1 MIRRRRFPLG
11 AALALSLWTSVAVVA
26 VAQEEPAEE
35 EGYRYQDETDIQAAL
50 AETLSQPEF
59 AKLRAKPEED
69 PESSEVPEWAERL
82 YRWLVDL
89 FGGEKTRDEGPSF
102 AFGLRGAELAILA
115 LVAVVVGTALFLVV
129 RSIVAASRRRNSA
142 GDEGAPGRVLPSG
155 AAPGEIAPDEYLRR
169 ALELGD
175 GRRYKE
181 ALRELLLGAMSAIE
195 RRGQIRFRRGL
206 TNRDYLYSLRGSARQ
221 SFAQIASAF
230 EHVYFGRR
238 NASAEA
244 FRDCCREYQKS
255 FREVSA

>member
-1 MIRRRRFPLG
+1 MIRELPFPLRV
-11 AALALSLWTSVAVVA
+11 ALAVLLWASAPAVL
-26 VAQEEPAEE
+26 AQEEAAEE

-50 AETLSQPEF
+50 EETLSQPEF

-69 PESSEVPEWAERL
+69 RENSGVPEWAERL

-89 FGGEKTRDEGPSF
+89 FGGEEEARDEAPSF
-102 AFGLRGAELAILA
+102 AFGLQAAELATLAFVTAIVGAIL
-115 LVAVVVGTALFLVV
+115 FFVV
-129 RSIVAASRRRNSA
+129 RSIVAASRRRT
-142 GDEGAPGRVLPSG
+142 GTEEEGSPSRVFHAG

-169 ALELGD
+169 ALELGE

-195 RRGQIRFRRGL
+195 RRGLIRFRRGL
-206 TNRDYLYSLRGSARQ
+206 TNRDYLDSVRGPARQ

-238 NASAEA
+238 SATPAA

-255 FREVSA
+255 FREVTA